1 MSQSPYAP
9 REDSPSW
16 PQHPGQRG
24 YGGQPGGPSSGGYPE
39 PSGYVNH
46 GYPHTAAPFPGAPFG
61 SYQHHAPFGVD
72 PITGLPYSDK
82 SKLVAGLLGIF
93 LGVFGV
99 GRFYTGHIGLG
110 IAQIL
115 VTWLTFGLGALWP
128 LIDGI
133 IMLAGQ
139 PRDAQGR
146 PLRP

>member
-9 REDSPSW
+9 REENSPW
-16 PQHPGQRG
+16 PHDPRQG
-24 YGGQPGGPSSGGYPE
+24 YGGRPGGPFPDGYPE
-39 PSGYVNH
+39 PSGYVGQ
-46 GYPHTAAPFPGAPFG
+46 GYPHSAGPYPGAPFG
-61 SYQHHAPFGVD
+61 PYQHHAPFGVD
-72 PITGLPYSDK
+72 PISGQPYSDK

-99 GRFYTGHIGLG
+99 GRFYTGHIGLA

-115 VTWLTFGLGALWP
+115 VTWLTFGFGALWP

-133 IMLAGQ
+133 VMLAGQ